1 MAEAAAL
8 AKCQRGAMIAAAG
21 FGKTHIIA
29 KAVAAHGGDREL
41 ILTHTHAGVE
51 AIRERLARMN
61 VPAKAFHVDT
71 IAGWALRLAT
81 AFPKTSA
88 LSTLQPRNSKE
99 FLSIYESA
107 RRLLQLRPIQEIM
120 CASYS
125 GVYVDEYQDCSV
137 AQHAIVCALLD
148 ILPCRIVGDPLQ
160 GIFDFGDNEPIQ
172 WKQNIDP
179 LFEAVDGPNTAWRWE
194 QSNPALGEW
203 LRHVRDCL
211 MAGKGISLKNAP
223 ITWIDGSNSNYKL
236 RRQLKA
242 CFDLAKGGESVIAI
256 HQMPNQCQFI
266 ASRLK
271 SRYSCVEA
279 IELDEL
285 YNYAS
290 LIKESHGYNRA
301 VAVLDFAG
309 ICMTAVK
316 SKFGTIRRALVEK
329 RVPKVRTHMPQVKVL
344 LDICEEDSLY
354 PVISALHTMVQVPG
368 AHVYRREL
376 MREME
381 RAINAVLSGDS
392 VSLLDAAWLVRNRTR
407 RLGRI
412 LPRCAVGTT
421 LLVKGLE
428 FDHAIVL
435 DADNY
440 NARNLYVALTRGS
453 KSLTIVSKKRHI
465 EPKDVFK
472 ESI

>member
-8 AKCQRGAMIAAAG
+8 AKSQRGAMVAAAG
-21 FGKTHIIA
+21 YGKTHVIA
-29 KAVAAHGGDREL
+29 KAVAEHGGAREL

-51 AIRERLARMN
+51 AIRQRLAKMN

-81 AFPKTSA
+81 AFPQTST
-88 LSTLQPRNSKE
+88 LSTLQPRSNKE
-99 FLSIYESA
+99 YLSVYESA
-107 RRLLQLRPIQEIM
+107 RLLIHLKPIREIM
-120 CASYS
+120 RASYS

-137 AQHAIVCALLD
+137 AQHMLVSTLLD

-172 WKQNIDP
+172 WQQHVEP
-179 LFEAVDGPNTAWRWE
+179 LFEVVEGPNTAWRWAK
-194 QSNPALGEW
+194 SNPALGEW
-203 LRHVRDCL
+203 LRYVRDML
-211 MAGKGISLKNAP
+211 FRGNEISLKGAP
-223 ITWIDGSNSNYKL
+223 VAWVDGSNSTYKMGN
-236 RRQLKA
+236 QLKA
-242 CFDLAKGGESVIAI
+242 CFDVARDGESVIAI

-285 YNYAS
+285 YDYARR
-290 LIKESHGYNRA
+290 IEECHGYNRA
-301 VAVLDFAG
+301 VAVLDFTG

-316 SKFGTIRRALVEK
+316 SQLGTVRHALVEK
-329 RVPKVRTHMPQVKVL
+329 RMPKVRTNMPQVKAL
-344 LDICEEDSLY
+344 LDICEDDSLA
-354 PVISALHTMVQVPG
+354 PVITALHTMVQVPG

-376 MREME
+376 MREMD
-381 RAINAVLSGDS
+381 RAIGAVLSGDS
-392 VSLLDAAWLVRNRTR
+392 VNLPDAAWLVRNRTR
-407 RLGRI
+407 RLGRL

-440 NARNLYVALTRGS
+440 NACNLYAALTRGS
-453 KSLTIVSKKRHI
+453 KSLTIVSQKRCITPKKH
-465 EPKDVFK
+465 V
-472 ESI
+472 

>member
-1 MAEAAAL
+1 MTEAAAL
-8 AKCQRGAMIAAAG
+8 AKSQRGAMVAAAG
-21 FGKTHIIA
+21 YGKTHVIA
-29 KAVAAHGGDREL
+29 KAVAEHGGAREL

-51 AIRERLARMN
+51 ALRERLARMN

-88 LSTLQPRNSKE
+88 LSTLQPRNNKE
-99 FLSIYESA
+99 FLSVYESA
-107 RRLLQLRPIQEIM
+107 RRLIHLKPIWEIM
-120 CASYS
+120 RASYS

-137 AQHAIVCALLD
+137 TQHELVSSLLE

-160 GIFDFGDNEPIQ
+160 GIFDFGNNEPIRWTQ
-172 WKQNIDP
+172 HVDP
-179 LFEAVDGPNTAWRWE
+179 LFEVVGGPNTAWRWAK
-194 QSNPALGEW
+194 SNPELGEW
-203 LRHVRDCL
+203 LRYVRDML
-211 MAGKGISLKNAP
+211 VVGQGINLKDAP
-223 ITWIDGSNSNYKL
+223 VAWVDGSNSDYKL
-236 RRQLKA
+236 GRQLKA
-242 CFDLAKGGESVIAI
+242 CFDVARDGESVIAI
-256 HQMPNQCQFI
+256 HQMPNQCKFI

-285 YNYAS
+285 YDYAHR
-290 LIKESHGYNRA
+290 IEESHGYNRA
-301 VAVLDFAG
+301 IAVLDFAG

-316 SKFGTIRRALVEK
+316 SKLGTIRHALVEK
-329 RVPKVRTHMPQVKVL
+329 RMPKVRTHMPQVKAL
-344 LDICEEDSLY
+344 LDISEEDSLA
-354 PVISALHTMVQVPG
+354 PVITALHTMVQVPG

-381 RAINAVLSGDS
+381 RAIGAVISGDS
-392 VSLLDAAWLVRNRTR
+392 VNLPDAAWLVRNRTR
-407 RLGRI
+407 RLGRL

-440 NARNLYVALTRGS
+440 NACNLYVALTRGS
-453 KSLTIVSKKRHI
+453 KSLTIVSQKRCLTPKKHA
-465 EPKDVFK
+465 
-472 ESI
+472 